1 MNTKLRLVTGLA
13 AGLMFAAGLSACS
26 DDEADTTSTTAPAAE
41 TETSAAEETETS
53 TS

>member
-26 DDEADTTSTTAPAAE
+26 DDEAETDTTTPAAE
-41 TETSAAEETETS
+41 TETSEPAETETS